1 MLLRQER
8 IALILLCIVAGG
20 LIIVSAVLAGV
31 DNATLATEYRDDSRD
46 GIFVHLSGVTAEV
59 RTTQAGGHIIAT
71 VNGTK
76 VFIPSDTAR
85 DVALNPGDQVSLYG
99 IVQTYR
105 GEREIVV
112 NSHTDITVL
121 GTSGSVENGREQR

>member
-8 IALILLCIVAGG
+8 IALFLLCIVALG
-20 LIIVSAVLAGV
+20 LVIATAILAGV
-31 DNATLATEYRDDSRD
+31 DNATLATEYRADSRD

>member
-20 LIIVSAVLAGV
+20 LIIATAILAGV
-31 DNATLATEYRDDSRD
+31 DNATLATEYRADARD
-46 GIFVHLSGVTAEV
+46 GIFVHLNGVAGEV
-59 RTTQAGGHIIAT
+59 RTTQTGGHIIAS
-71 VNGTK
+71 VNGTR

-85 DVALNPGDQVSLYG
+85 DVALKPGDQVSLYG

>member
-8 IALILLCIVAGG
+8 IALSLLCIVAGG
-20 LIIVSAVLAGV
+20 LIIASIVLASV
-31 DNATLATEYRDDSRD
+31 DNATLASEFSADAKD
-46 GIFVHLSGVTAEV
+46 GMLVHLSGMAGDV
-59 RTTQAGGHIIAT
+59 RATQSGGHIIAS

-76 VFIPSDTAR
+76 VFIPSGIAR
-85 DVALNPGDQVSLYG
+85 EVSLHPGDEVSLYG

-121 GTSGSVENGREQR
+121 NPARLPGK

>member
-8 IALILLCIVAGG
+8 IALFLLCIVALG
-20 LIIVSAVLAGV
+20 LIIATAVLAGV
-31 DNATLATEYRDDSRD
+31 DNATLATEYRADARD

>member
-31 DNATLATEYRDDSRD
+31 DNATLATEYTADARD
-46 GIFVHLSGVTAEV
+46 GIFVHLNGVAGEV
-59 RTTQAGGHIIAT
+59 RTTQTGGHIIAS

-85 DVALNPGDQVSLYG
+85 DVALKPGDQVSLYG

-121 GTSGSVENGREQR
+121 STPVSAESGRIKG

>member
-8 IALILLCIVAGG
+8 IALFLLCIVALG
-20 LIIVSAVLAGV
+20 LVIATAVLAGV
-31 DNATLATEYRDDSRD
+31 DNATLATEYRADARD

-85 DVALNPGDQVSLYG
+85 EVALNPGDQVSLYG

-121 GTSGSVENGREQR
+121 GTSGPGENGREQR

>member
-20 LIIVSAVLAGV
+20 LVIVSAVLAGV
-31 DNATLATEYRDDSRD
+31 DNATLATEYTADARD
-46 GIFVHLSGVTAEV
+46 GIFVHLNGVAGEV
-59 RTTQAGGHIIAT
+59 RTTQTGGHIIAS

-76 VFIPSDTAR
+76 GFIPSDTAR

-121 GTSGSVENGREQR
+121 STPVSAESGRIKG

>member
-31 DNATLATEYRDDSRD
+31 DNATLATEYTADARD
-46 GIFVHLSGVTAEV
+46 GIFVHLNGVAGEV
-59 RTTQAGGHIIAT
+59 RTTQTGGHIIAS

-121 GTSGSVENGREQR
+121 STPVSAESGKIKG

>member
-8 IALILLCIVAGG
+8 IALFLLCIVALG
-20 LIIVSAVLAGV
+20 LVIATAILAGV
-31 DNATLATEYRDDSRD
+31 DNATLATEYRADSRD

-121 GTSGSVENGREQR
+121 STPVSAESGKIKG

>member
-8 IALILLCIVAGG
+8 IALFLLCIVALG
-20 LIIVSAVLAGV
+20 LVIATAILAGV
-31 DNATLATEYRDDSRD
+31 DNATLATEYRADARD

-121 GTSGSVENGREQR
+121 STPVSAESGRITG

>member
-8 IALILLCIVAGG
+8 IALFLLCIVALG
-20 LIIVSAVLAGV
+20 LVIATAVLAGV

-59 RTTQAGGHIIAT
+59 RTTQTGGHIIAS

-121 GTSGSVENGREQR
+121 STPVSAESGRITG